1 MLRYVVRRQSL
12 FAEIR
17 HFIFQQFAP
26 HHQYAWWATRYDMI
40 NNILIEYED
49 GEIPSK
55 EREAL
60 FIKSLQMWLRP
71 FSDEINKQN
80 GTLVLIF
87 SLDGANSFR
96 LEGVEEELKDKI
108 VRQFPQFIAL

>member
-1 MLRYVVRRQSL
+1 
-12 FAEIR
+12 
-17 HFIFQQFAP
+17 
-26 HHQYAWWATRYDMI
+26 MI
-40 NNILIEYED
+40 NNIQIEYED
-49 GEIPSK
+49 GEMPSK
-55 EREAL
+55 ERETL

-71 FSDEINKQN
+71 FSDEINNQN